1 MHTAKAP
8 LFRSVCSL
16 HLVPIFFTPF
26 PLISETILLEFS
38 EKHKGFPSLFFYK
51 TLQLERETIK
61 DQKHPQKTYTTY
73 TQNE

>member
-26 PLISETILLEFS
+26 LLISETILLKFS
-38 EKHKGFPSLFFYK
+38 EKRKGFLLLFFYK
-51 TLQLERETIK
+51 TLQLERETVK